1 MLKSINRN
9 NRLFMLGNFL
19 FAVSYGLWMNLRQ
32 LHLLDLGATPAE
44 IGTVFALIA
53 LAGGLLPLPA
63 GMLADRIGPKR
74 VILVAWLLAF
84 VGAFTAALARTWPFA
99 GAGYVIFMLCIAA
112 NPATVSY
119 VLLNTADHDR
129 EGSAEGVMATVFA
142 SWPAA
147 MIFAPA
153 LGGLIADRLNIQAD
167 LWIGAAGLLLAVGVF
182 ALADNTQP
190 TRVKGRSNPLVLVGN
205 WHFVTLAIFFSIAL
219 TALYLGYALVPTY
232 LEDAR
237 GFSAG
242 FIGVLFSLSSVGTL
256 LFRSVVIEFRPRLS
270 FAILVS
276 AVWLGTLGLWQARG
290 EVWTGAAFL
299 LLGAISTTWVVM
311 QASIGRSVAE
321 HARGFALG
329 ITESLYYG
337 GIALASW
344 LAGQFYAATPE
355 HDLPLIFGLAAM
367 LVVLVLWVVL
377 PLRHQ
382 PSRAKRE
389 AEGAAARLPVGIVR
403 PTSKGK

>member
-1 MLKSINRN
+1 MFKSINRN

-19 FAVSYGLWMNLRQ
+19 FALSYGLWMNLRQ
-32 LHLLDLGATPAE
+32 IHLLDLGATPAE
-44 IGTVFALIA
+44 IGSVFALIA

-63 GMLADRIGPKR
+63 GVLADRIGPKR
-74 VILVAWLLAF
+74 VILGAWLLAF
-84 VGAFTAALARTWPFA
+84 AGAFIAALAQTWSFA

-119 VLLNTADHDR
+119 VLLNTADHER
-129 EGSAEGVMATVFA
+129 EGSAEAVMATVFA

-153 LGGLIADRLNIQAD
+153 LGGLIADGLNIQAN

-190 TRVKGRSNPLVLVGN
+190 TRVKERSNPLVLVGN
-205 WHFVTLAIFFSIAL
+205 WHFVTLAVFFSIAL

-232 LEDAR
+232 LEDVR

-256 LFRSVVIEFRPRLS
+256 LLRSVVIEFRPRLS
-270 FAILVS
+270 FAILLS
-276 AVWLGTLGLWQARG
+276 AVWLGTLGLWQARS
-290 EVWTGAAFL
+290 EIWIGAAFL
-299 LLGAISTTWVVM
+299 LLGAISTMWVVM

-321 HARGFALG
+321 HARGLALG
-329 ITESLYYG
+329 VTEALYYG

-344 LAGQFYAATPE
+344 LAGQFYAGTPE
-355 HDLPLIFGLAAM
+355 HDLPLIFGSAAM
-367 LVVLVLWVVL
+367 LIVLVLWVVL
-377 PLRHQ
+377 PLGRQ
-382 PSRAKRE
+382 MIPGASPSLK
-389 AEGAAARLPVGIVR
+389 AAVR
-403 PTSKGK
+403 R

>member
-1 MLKSINRN
+1 MFKSISRN

-19 FAVSYGLWMNLRQ
+19 FALSYGLWMNLRQ

-44 IGTVFALIA
+44 IGTVFALVAI
-53 LAGGLLPLPA
+53 AGGLLPLPA

-74 VILVAWLLAF
+74 VILAAWLIAAA
-84 VGAFTAALARTWPFA
+84 GALSAALAPTWPLA
-99 GAGYVIFMLCIAA
+99 GAGYILFMLCIAA

-119 VLLNTADHDR
+119 VLLNTSDQDR
-129 EGSAEGVMATVFA
+129 EGSAERVMATVFA

-153 LGGLIADRLNIQAD
+153 LGGLIAERLNIQSD
-167 LWIGAAGLLLAVGVF
+167 LWIGAAGLLAAVGVF
-182 ALADNTQP
+182 ARADNTQP
-190 TRVKGRSNPLVLVGN
+190 TGVEGRSNPLVLAGN
-205 WHFVTLAIFFSIAL
+205 LTFVTLAVYFSIAL
-219 TALYLGYALVPTY
+219 TALYLGYALAPTY

-237 GFSAG
+237 GFSTG

-270 FAILVS
+270 FAILVG
-276 AVWLGTLGLWQARG
+276 AAGLGTLGLWQAKG

-311 QASIGRSVAE
+311 QTSIGRSVAE
-321 HARGFALG
+321 HVRGLALG

-344 LAGQFYAATPE
+344 LAGQLYGRTPA
-355 HDLPLIFGLAAM
+355 HDLPLIVGSAAM
-367 LVVLVLWVVL
+367 LVVLVLWMIL
-377 PLRHQ
+377 PLGRQ
-382 PSRAKRE
+382 SSKARRE
-389 AEGAAARLPVGIVR
+389 VEGAVR
-403 PTSKGK
+403 KFAQEDMEI

>member
-1 MLKSINRN
+1 MFKSINRN

-19 FAVSYGLWMNLRQ
+19 FALSYGLWMNLRQ

-44 IGTVFALIA
+44 IGSVFALIA
-53 LAGGLLPLPA
+53 LAGGLLPVPA
-63 GMLADRIGPKR
+63 GVLADRIGPKR
-74 VILVAWLLAF
+74 VILASWLLAF
-84 VGAFTAALARTWPFA
+84 AGTFIAALAQTWSFA
-99 GAGYVIFMLCIAA
+99 GAGYVVFMLCIAA

-119 VLLNTADHDR
+119 VLLNTTDHDR
-129 EGSAEGVMATVFA
+129 EGSAEGVMATAFA

-153 LGGLIADRLNIQAD
+153 LGGLIADWLNIQAN
-167 LWIGAAGLLLAVGVF
+167 LWIGAAGLLLAVVVF
-182 ALADNTQP
+182 ALADNTRP
-190 TRVKGRSNPLVLVGN
+190 TRVPGRSNPVVLVGN
-205 WHFVTLAIFFSIAL
+205 WHFVALAGFFSVAL

-242 FIGVLFSLSSVGTL
+242 FIGVLFSLSSIGTL
-256 LFRSVVIEFRPRLS
+256 LFRNVVIRFRPRLS

-276 AVWLGTLGLWQARG
+276 AVWLGTLGLWQAEG

-321 HARGFALG
+321 HVRGLALG

-344 LAGQFYAATPE
+344 LAGQLYAETPQ
-355 HDLPLIFGLAAM
+355 HDRPLIFGLAAM
-367 LVVLVLWVVL
+367 LIVLMLWAVL
-377 PLRHQ
+377 PLGRQ
-382 PSRAKRE
+382 PSRARCE
-389 AEGAAARLPVGIVR
+389 AEGAATSPRLGISR
-403 PTSKGK
+403 PALKEK